1 MKNFITQLQNYI
13 PYNEQEQEDKQ
24 TILAFVQNNS
34 DAFVRSNTSAH
45 VTASSWI
52 VNKDCTKV
60 LMVYHKIYNS
70 WSWTGGHCDGDT
82 DTFAVALREA
92 TEETGA
98 QVTPLSEEIFS
109 VECLTVNGHIKHGNY
124 VGSHLHLNVTYLLQA
139 DDTAP
144 LTINEQE
151 NTAVRWFALD
161 EALSA
166 STEPWFVERIYSKLN
181 EKLARFANKK

>member
-1 MKNFITQLQNYI
+1 MKNFVTQLQNYL
-13 PYNEQEQEDKQ
+13 PFNEQESVDKQ
-24 TILAFVQNNS
+24 TILTFVKNNP
-34 DAFVRSNTSAH
+34 DAFLRSNTSAH

-52 VNKDCTKV
+52 VNKDFTKV

-82 DTFAVALREA
+82 DTLAVALREA
-92 TEETGA
+92 TEETGVQA
-98 QVTPLSEEIFS
+98 TPLSDEIYS
-109 VECLTVNGHIKHGNY
+109 VECLTVDGHRKNGNY

-139 DDTAP
+139 DDRAP
-144 LTINEQE
+144 LTVNEGE
-151 NTAVRWFALD
+151 NTAVKWFDLD

-181 EKLARFANKK
+181 LKLARFANKK